1 MSTGDSNRRTGKLT
15 DAELDG
21 ALAVAHTEL
30 LNHARATS
38 DPTVF
43 LATLM
48 DSPSHTRTDQT
59 PTTVPDINSRF
70 VDVVARW
77 SIRIAK
83 RVAPEEVRL
92 AADVGV
98 AYAEGGKARKGL
110 LARPGVQPGAFGPGS
125 YAVDLHLI
133 LRALADAH
141 DVVLPLLRGP
151 YVSNLLAALSLYVA
165 LRAGHGRGQHAEP
178 DQPPAQAPELSVSE
192 RQALD
197 HALAS
202 LRARLLAAGLVEK
215 RANQVAVE
223 LLEEL
228 LKDAAEAAQF
238 VDALSAVPDGDAR
251 PKSSAKTKSKR
262 AQRRGR
268 PWR

>member
-1 MSTGDSNRRTGKLT
+1 MSNRRTGKLT
-15 DAELDG
+15 DAELDD
-21 ALAVAHTEL
+21 ALAAAHTEL

-43 LATLM
+43 LATFM

-77 SIRIAK
+77 SKRIAE

-98 AYAEGGKARKGL
+98 AYAKGGKARKGL

-133 LRALADAH
+133 LRALADAR
-141 DVVLPLLRGP
+141 DVVLPLLSGP
-151 YVSNLLAALSLYVA
+151 ALSNLLAAASLLVA
-165 LRAGHGRGQHAEP
+165 LRAGHGCGQHAEP
-178 DQPPAQAPELSVSE
+178 DRPPAQAPEPARSDKDAVDL
-192 RQALD
+192 AF
-197 HALAS
+197 AS
-202 LRARLLAAGLVEK
+202 LRGRLITAGLTEK
-215 RANQVAVE
+215 RADEVTFK

-228 LKDAAEAAQF
+228 LKDPAEAAQF

-251 PKSSAKTKSKR
+251 PKSSAKTKGRR
-262 AQRRGR
+262 ARRR
-268 PWR
+268 SRR